1 MDKEIEMT
9 KKAYEGKKDIV
20 KERLKPDISAN
31 LIEGKM
37 CVETFD
43 RFVDLENHIKT
54 CHEKHTVFECDQCDK
69 GVFF

>member
-1 MDKEIEMT
+1 MDKEIT
-9 KKAYEGKKDIV
+9 KKASEGKKVIV

-43 RFVDLENHIKT
+43 RFVDLENHIKM
-54 CHEKHTVFECDQCDK
+54 
-69 GVFF
+69 